1 MKNFKKKIILPFLL
15 FLTFSCEESDI
26 NREFS
31 DTPTSFTKKVLIE
44 EFTGSWCGYCPSG
57 AEMLENLM
65 NSYSVIGVALHSSD
79 DMAIEHT
86 SVLESFYPSSG
97 YPNGMVDR
105 INFDGIVGLNRGYWT
120 YVTEQQLQN
129 NAICG
134 LAINSEISGD
144 SAVIEIRSSFDTT
157 MTMENYNLN
166 VYIIEDDVQGDGYGY
181 DQRNAYNNDAES
193 SFYQLGDPIINYKHN
208 QTLRKVLTSAYGNSL
223 NGTSSS
229 PGIEFIEHFTT
240 DVSQFNKNKLS
251 VVAFISYMGATATD
265 HQVLNA
271 QKCDIDGFQ
280 DWD

>member
-1 MKNFKKKIILPFLL
+1 MINIIHKITFTLL
-15 FLTFSCEESDI
+15 LLLVFSCEDSDI

-31 DTPTSFTKKVLIE
+31 ETPTSFTKKVLLE

-57 AEMLENLM
+57 AEILQNLM

-79 DMAIEHT
+79 DMSIAHT

-97 YPNGMVDR
+97 YPSGMVDR
-105 INFDGIVGLNRGYWT
+105 INFDGIVGLNRGYWSYIT
-120 YVTEQQLQN
+120 DQQLQKS
-129 NAICG
+129 AICG

-144 SAVIEIRSSFDTT
+144 SVNIQIRSAFDTT

-166 VYIIEDDVQGDGYGY
+166 VYIIEDDVQGEGYGY
-181 DQRNAYNNDAES
+181 DQRNYYNDDAES

-208 QTLRKVLTSAYGNSL
+208 QTLRKVLTNTYGIPFT
-223 NGTSSS
+223 TSSS
-229 PGIEFIEHFTT
+229 PGIEFIDNFKEDITN
-240 DVSQFNKNKLS
+240 FNKNKLS
-251 VVAFISYMGATATD
+251 VVAFITYNGAAATN
-265 HQVLNA
+265 HEVLNA

>member
-1 MKNFKKKIILPFLL
+1 MIKIIHKITFALL
-15 FLTFSCEESDI
+15 LLLVFSCEDSNI

-31 DTPTSFTKKVLIE
+31 DTPTSFTKKVLLE

-57 AEMLENLM
+57 AEILQNLM

-79 DMAIEHT
+79 DMSIAHT

-97 YPNGMVDR
+97 YPSGMVDR
-105 INFDGIVGLNRGYWT
+105 INFDGIVGLNRGYWSYIT
-120 YVTEQQLQN
+120 DQQLQKS
-129 NAICG
+129 AICG

-144 SAVIEIRSSFDTT
+144 SVNIQIRSAFDTT

-166 VYIIEDDVQGDGYGY
+166 VYIIEDDVQGEGYGY
-181 DQRNAYNNDAES
+181 DQRNYYNDDAES

-208 QTLRKVLTSAYGNSL
+208 QTLRKVLTNTYGIPFTS
-223 NGTSSS
+223 SSS
-229 PGIEFIEHFTT
+229 PGTEFIDNFKEDITN
-240 DVSQFNKNKLS
+240 FNKNKLS
-251 VVAFISYMGATATD
+251 VVAFITYNGAAATN
-265 HQVLNA
+265 HEVLNA

>member
-1 MKNFKKKIILPFLL
+1 MINIIHKITFTLL
-15 FLTFSCEESDI
+15 LLLVFSCEDSDI

-31 DTPTSFTKKVLIE
+31 ETPTSFTKKVLLE

-57 AEMLENLM
+57 AEILQNLM

-79 DMAIEHT
+79 DMSIAHT

-97 YPNGMVDR
+97 YPSGMVDR
-105 INFDGIVGLNRGYWT
+105 INFDGIVGLNRGYWSYIT
-120 YVTEQQLQN
+120 DQQLQKS
-129 NAICG
+129 AICG

-144 SAVIEIRSSFDTT
+144 SVNIQIRSAFDTT

-166 VYIIEDDVQGDGYGY
+166 VYIIEDDVQGEGYGY
-181 DQRNAYNNDAES
+181 DQRNYYNDDAES

-208 QTLRKVLTSAYGNSL
+208 QTLRKVLTNTYGSPF
-223 NGTSSS
+223 TASSS
-229 PGIEFIEHFTT
+229 PGIEYIDNFKEDITN
-240 DVSQFNKNKLS
+240 FNKNKLS
-251 VVAFISYMGATATD
+251 VVAFITYNGAAATN
-265 HQVLNA
+265 HEVLNA

>member
-1 MKNFKKKIILPFLL
+1 MINIIHKITFTLL
-15 FLTFSCEESDI
+15 LLLVFSCEDSDI

-31 DTPTSFTKKVLIE
+31 ETPTSFTKKVLLE

-57 AEMLENLM
+57 AEILQNLM

-79 DMAIEHT
+79 DMSIAHT

-97 YPNGMVDR
+97 YPSGMVDR
-105 INFDGIVGLNRGYWT
+105 INFDGIVALNRGYWSYIT
-120 YVTEQQLQN
+120 DQQLQKS
-129 NAICG
+129 AICG

-144 SAVIEIRSSFDTT
+144 SVNIQIRSAFDTT

-166 VYIIEDDVQGDGYGY
+166 VYIIEDDVQGEGYGY
-181 DQRNAYNNDAES
+181 DQRNYYNDDAES

-208 QTLRKVLTSAYGNSL
+208 QTLRKVLTNTYGSPF
-223 NGTSSS
+223 TASSS
-229 PGIEFIEHFTT
+229 PGIEYIDNFKEDITN
-240 DVSQFNKNKLS
+240 FNKNKLS
-251 VVAFISYMGATATD
+251 VVAFITYNGATATN
-265 HQVLNA
+265 HEVLNA

>member
-1 MKNFKKKIILPFLL
+1 MINIIHKITFALL
-15 FLTFSCEESDI
+15 LLLVFSCEDSNI

-31 DTPTSFTKKVLIE
+31 DTPTSFTKKVLLE

-57 AEMLENLM
+57 AEILQNLM

-79 DMAIEHT
+79 DMSIAHT

-97 YPNGMVDR
+97 YPSGMVDR
-105 INFDGIVGLNRGYWT
+105 INFDGIVGLNRGYWSYIT
-120 YVTEQQLQN
+120 DQQLQKS
-129 NAICG
+129 AICG

-144 SAVIEIRSSFDTT
+144 SVNIQIRSAFDTT

-166 VYIIEDDVQGDGYGY
+166 VYIIEDDVQGEGYGY
-181 DQRNAYNNDAES
+181 DQRNYYNDDAES

-208 QTLRKVLTSAYGNSL
+208 QTLRKVLTNTYGIPFTS
-223 NGTSSS
+223 SSS
-229 PGIEFIEHFTT
+229 PGTEFIDNFKEDITN
-240 DVSQFNKNKLS
+240 FNKNKLS
-251 VVAFISYMGATATD
+251 VVAFITYNGAAATN
-265 HQVLNA
+265 HEVLNA

>member
-1 MKNFKKKIILPFLL
+1 MINIIHKITFTLL
-15 FLTFSCEESDI
+15 LLLVFSCEDSDI

-31 DTPTSFTKKVLIE
+31 ETPTSFTKKVLLE

-57 AEMLENLM
+57 AEILQNLM

-79 DMAIEHT
+79 DMSIAHT

-97 YPNGMVDR
+97 YPSGMVDR
-105 INFDGIVGLNRGYWT
+105 INFDGIVGLNRGYWS
-120 YVTEQQLQN
+120 YITEQQLQKS
-129 NAICG
+129 AICG

-144 SAVIEIRSSFDTT
+144 SVNIQIRSAFDTT

-166 VYIIEDDVQGDGYGY
+166 VYIIEDDVQGEGYGY
-181 DQRNAYNNDAES
+181 DQRNYYNDDAES

-208 QTLRKVLTSAYGNSL
+208 QTLRKVLTNTYGNPFTS
-223 NGTSSS
+223 SSS
-229 PGIEFIEHFTT
+229 PGTEFIDNFKEDITN
-240 DVSQFNKNKLS
+240 FNKNKLS
-251 VVAFISYMGATATD
+251 VVAFITYNGAAATN
-265 HQVLNA
+265 HEVLNA

>member
-1 MKNFKKKIILPFLL
+1 MINIIHKITFALL
-15 FLTFSCEESDI
+15 LLLVFSCEDSDI

-31 DTPTSFTKKVLIE
+31 ETPTSFTKKVLLE

-57 AEMLENLM
+57 AEILQNLM

-79 DMAIEHT
+79 DMSIAHT

-97 YPNGMVDR
+97 YPSGMVDR
-105 INFDGIVGLNRGYWT
+105 INFDGIVGLNRGYWSYIT
-120 YVTEQQLQN
+120 DQQLQKS
-129 NAICG
+129 AICG

-144 SAVIEIRSSFDTT
+144 SVNIQIRSAFDTT

-166 VYIIEDDVQGDGYGY
+166 VYIIEDDVQGEGYGY
-181 DQRNAYNNDAES
+181 DQRNYYNDDAES

-208 QTLRKVLTSAYGNSL
+208 QTLRKVLTNTYGIPFTS
-223 NGTSSS
+223 SSS
-229 PGIEFIEHFTT
+229 PGTEFIDNFKEDITN
-240 DVSQFNKNKLS
+240 FNKNKLS
-251 VVAFISYMGATATD
+251 VVAFITYNGAAATN
-265 HQVLNA
+265 HEVLNA

>member
-1 MKNFKKKIILPFLL
+1 MINIIHKITFTLL
-15 FLTFSCEESDI
+15 LLLVFSCEDSDI

-31 DTPTSFTKKVLIE
+31 ETPTSFTKKVLLE

-57 AEMLENLM
+57 AEILQNLM

-79 DMAIEHT
+79 DMSIAHT

-97 YPNGMVDR
+97 YPSGMVDR
-105 INFDGIVGLNRGYWT
+105 INFDGIVGLNRGYWS
-120 YVTEQQLQN
+120 YLTEQQLQKS
-129 NAICG
+129 AICG

-144 SAVIEIRSSFDTT
+144 SVNIQIRSAFDTT

-166 VYIIEDDVQGDGYGY
+166 VYIIEDDVQGEGYGY
-181 DQRNAYNNDAES
+181 DQRNYYNDDAES

-208 QTLRKVLTSAYGNSL
+208 QTLRKVLTNTYGIPFT
-223 NGTSSS
+223 TSSS
-229 PGIEFIEHFTT
+229 PGIEFIDNFKEDITN
-240 DVSQFNKNKLS
+240 FNKNKLS
-251 VVAFISYMGATATD
+251 VVAFITYNGAAATN
-265 HQVLNA
+265 HEVLNA

>member
-1 MKNFKKKIILPFLL
+1 MINIIHKITFALL
-15 FLTFSCEESDI
+15 LLLVFSCEDSNI

-31 DTPTSFTKKVLIE
+31 DTPTSFTKKVLLE

-57 AEMLENLM
+57 AEILQNLM

-79 DMAIEHT
+79 DMSIAHT

-97 YPNGMVDR
+97 YPSGMVDR
-105 INFDGIVGLNRGYWT
+105 INFDGIVGLNRGYWS
-120 YVTEQQLQN
+120 YITEQQLQKS
-129 NAICG
+129 AICG

-144 SAVIEIRSSFDTT
+144 SVNIQIRSAFDTT

-166 VYIIEDDVQGDGYGY
+166 VYIIEDDVQGEGYGY
-181 DQRNAYNNDAES
+181 DQRNYYNDDAES

-208 QTLRKVLTSAYGNSL
+208 QTLRKVLTNTYGIPFT
-223 NGTSSS
+223 TSSS
-229 PGIEFIEHFTT
+229 PGIEFIDNFKEDITN
-240 DVSQFNKNKLS
+240 FNKNKLS
-251 VVAFISYMGATATD
+251 VVAFITYNGATATN
-265 HQVLNA
+265 HEVLNA

>member
-1 MKNFKKKIILPFLL
+1 MINIIHKITFALL
-15 FLTFSCEESDI
+15 LLLVFSCEDSNI

-31 DTPTSFTKKVLIE
+31 DTPTSFTKKVLLE

-57 AEMLENLM
+57 AEILQNLM

-79 DMAIEHT
+79 DMSIAHT

-97 YPNGMVDR
+97 YPSGMVDR
-105 INFDGIVGLNRGYWT
+105 INFDGIVGLNRGYWSYIT
-120 YVTEQQLQN
+120 DQQLQKS
-129 NAICG
+129 AICG

-144 SAVIEIRSSFDTT
+144 SVNIQIRSAFDTT

-166 VYIIEDDVQGDGYGY
+166 VYIIEDDVQGEGYGY
-181 DQRNAYNNDAES
+181 DQRNYYNDDAES

-208 QTLRKVLTSAYGNSL
+208 QTLRKVLTNTYGSPF
-223 NGTSSS
+223 TASSS
-229 PGIEFIEHFTT
+229 PGIEYIDNFKEDITN
-240 DVSQFNKNKLS
+240 FNKNKLS
-251 VVAFISYMGATATD
+251 VVAFITYNGAAATN
-265 HQVLNA
+265 HEVLNA

>member
-1 MKNFKKKIILPFLL
+1 MINIIHKITFTLL
-15 FLTFSCEESDI
+15 LLLVFSCEDSDI

-31 DTPTSFTKKVLIE
+31 ETPTSFTKKVLLE

-57 AEMLENLM
+57 AEILQNLM

-79 DMAIEHT
+79 DMSIAHT

-97 YPNGMVDR
+97 YPSGMVDR
-105 INFDGIVGLNRGYWT
+105 INFDGIVGLNRGYWSYIT
-120 YVTEQQLQN
+120 DQQLQKS
-129 NAICG
+129 AICG

-144 SAVIEIRSSFDTT
+144 SVNIQIRSAFDTT

-166 VYIIEDDVQGDGYGY
+166 VYIIEDDVQGEGYGY
-181 DQRNAYNNDAES
+181 DQRNYYNDDAES

-208 QTLRKVLTSAYGNSL
+208 QTLRKVLTNTYGIPFTS
-223 NGTSSS
+223 SSS
-229 PGIEFIEHFTT
+229 PGTEFIDNFKEDITN
-240 DVSQFNKNKLS
+240 FNKNKLS
-251 VVAFISYMGATATD
+251 VVAFITYNGAAATN
-265 HQVLNA
+265 HEVLNA

>member
-1 MKNFKKKIILPFLL
+1 MINIIHKITFALL
-15 FLTFSCEESDI
+15 LLLVFSCEDSNI

-31 DTPTSFTKKVLIE
+31 DTPTSFTKKVLLE

-57 AEMLENLM
+57 AEILQNLM

-79 DMAIEHT
+79 DMSIAHT

-97 YPNGMVDR
+97 YPSGMVDR
-105 INFDGIVGLNRGYWT
+105 INFDGIVGLNRGYWS
-120 YVTEQQLQN
+120 YITEQQLQKS
-129 NAICG
+129 AICG

-144 SAVIEIRSSFDTT
+144 SVNIQIRSAFDTT

-166 VYIIEDDVQGDGYGY
+166 VYIIEDDVQGEGYGY
-181 DQRNAYNNDAES
+181 DQRNYYNDDAES

-208 QTLRKVLTSAYGNSL
+208 QTLRKVLTNTYGSPV
-223 NGTSSS
+223 TASSS
-229 PGIEFIEHFTT
+229 PGIEYIDNFKEDITN
-240 DVSQFNKNKLS
+240 FNKNKLS
-251 VVAFISYMGATATD
+251 VVAFITYNGATATN
-265 HQVLNA
+265 HEVLNA

>member
-1 MKNFKKKIILPFLL
+1 MINIIHKITFTLL
-15 FLTFSCEESDI
+15 LLLVFSCEDSDI

-31 DTPTSFTKKVLIE
+31 DTPTSFTKKVLLE

-57 AEMLENLM
+57 AEILQNLM

-79 DMAIEHT
+79 DMSIAHT

-97 YPNGMVDR
+97 YPSGMVDR
-105 INFDGIVGLNRGYWT
+105 INFDGIVGLNRGYWSYIT
-120 YVTEQQLQN
+120 DQQLQKS
-129 NAICG
+129 AICG

-144 SAVIEIRSSFDTT
+144 SVNIQIRSAFDTT

-166 VYIIEDDVQGDGYGY
+166 VYIIEDDVQGEGYGY
-181 DQRNAYNNDAES
+181 DQRNYYNDDAES

-208 QTLRKVLTSAYGNSL
+208 QTLRKVLTNTYGIPF
-223 NGTSSS
+223 TASSS
-229 PGIEFIEHFTT
+229 PGIEYIDNFKEDITN
-240 DVSQFNKNKLS
+240 FNKNKLS
-251 VVAFISYMGATATD
+251 VVAFITYNGATATN
-265 HQVLNA
+265 HEVLNA

>member
-1 MKNFKKKIILPFLL
+1 MINIIHKITFALL
-15 FLTFSCEESDI
+15 LLLVFCCEDSNI

-31 DTPTSFTKKVLIE
+31 DTPTSFTKKVLLE

-57 AEMLENLM
+57 AEILQNLM

-79 DMAIEHT
+79 DMSIAHT

-97 YPNGMVDR
+97 YPSGMVDR
-105 INFDGIVGLNRGYWT
+105 INFDGIVGLNRGYWSYIT
-120 YVTEQQLQN
+120 DQQLQKS
-129 NAICG
+129 AICG

-144 SAVIEIRSSFDTT
+144 SVNIQIRSAFDTT

-166 VYIIEDDVQGDGYGY
+166 VYIIEDDVQGEGYGY
-181 DQRNAYNNDAES
+181 DQRNYYNDDAES

-208 QTLRKVLTSAYGNSL
+208 QTLRKVLTNTYGIPFTS
-223 NGTSSS
+223 SSS
-229 PGIEFIEHFTT
+229 PGTEFIDNFKEDITN
-240 DVSQFNKNKLS
+240 FNKNKLS
-251 VVAFISYMGATATD
+251 VVAFITYNGAAATN
-265 HQVLNA
+265 HEVLNA

>member
-1 MKNFKKKIILPFLL
+1 MINIIHKITFALL
-15 FLTFSCEESDI
+15 LLLVFSCEDSNI

-57 AEMLENLM
+57 AEILQNLM

-79 DMAIEHT
+79 DMSIAHT

-97 YPNGMVDR
+97 YPSGMVDR
-105 INFDGIVGLNRGYWT
+105 INFDGIVGLNRGYWSYIT
-120 YVTEQQLQN
+120 DQQLQKS
-129 NAICG
+129 AICG

-144 SAVIEIRSSFDTT
+144 SVNIQIRSAFDTT

-166 VYIIEDDVQGDGYGY
+166 VYIIEDDVQGEGYGY
-181 DQRNAYNNDAES
+181 DQRNYYNDDAES

-208 QTLRKVLTSAYGNSL
+208 QTLRKVLTNTYGIPFTS
-223 NGTSSS
+223 SSS
-229 PGIEFIEHFTT
+229 PGTEFIDNFKEHITN
-240 DVSQFNKNKLS
+240 FNKNKLS
-251 VVAFISYMGATATD
+251 VVAFITYNGAAATN
-265 HQVLNA
+265 HEVLNA

>member
-1 MKNFKKKIILPFLL
+1 MINIIHKITFTLL
-15 FLTFSCEESDI
+15 LLLVFSCEDSDI

-31 DTPTSFTKKVLIE
+31 ETPTSFTKKVLLE

-57 AEMLENLM
+57 AEILQNLM

-79 DMAIEHT
+79 DMSIAHT

-97 YPNGMVDR
+97 YPSGMVDR
-105 INFDGIVGLNRGYWT
+105 INFDGIVGLNRGYWS
-120 YVTEQQLQN
+120 YITEQQLQKS
-129 NAICG
+129 AICG

-144 SAVIEIRSSFDTT
+144 SVNIQIRSAFDTT

-166 VYIIEDDVQGDGYGY
+166 VYIIEDDVQGEGYGY
-181 DQRNAYNNDAES
+181 DQRNYYNDDAES

-208 QTLRKVLTSAYGNSL
+208 QTLRKVLTNTYGIPFT
-223 NGTSSS
+223 TSSS
-229 PGIEFIEHFTT
+229 PGIEFIDNFKEDITN
-240 DVSQFNKNKLS
+240 FNKNKLS
-251 VVAFISYMGATATD
+251 VVAFITYNGAAVTN
-265 HQVLNA
+265 HEVLNA

>member
-1 MKNFKKKIILPFLL
+1 MIKIIHKITFALL
-15 FLTFSCEESDI
+15 LLLVFSCEDSNI

-57 AEMLENLM
+57 AEILQNLM

-79 DMAIEHT
+79 DMSIAHT

-97 YPNGMVDR
+97 YPSGMVDR
-105 INFDGIVGLNRGYWT
+105 INFDGIVGLNRGYWSYIT
-120 YVTEQQLQN
+120 DQQLQKS
-129 NAICG
+129 AICG

-144 SAVIEIRSSFDTT
+144 SVNIQIRSAFDTT

-166 VYIIEDDVQGDGYGY
+166 VYIIEDDVQGEGYGY
-181 DQRNAYNNDAES
+181 DQRNYYNDDAES

-208 QTLRKVLTSAYGNSL
+208 QTLRKVLTNTYGIPFTS
-223 NGTSSS
+223 SSS
-229 PGIEFIEHFTT
+229 PGTEFIDNFKEDITN
-240 DVSQFNKNKLS
+240 FNKNKLS
-251 VVAFISYMGATATD
+251 VVAFITYNGAAATN
-265 HQVLNA
+265 HEVLNA

>member
-1 MKNFKKKIILPFLL
+1 MINIIHKITFTLL
-15 FLTFSCEESDI
+15 LLLVFSCEDSDI

-31 DTPTSFTKKVLIE
+31 ETPTSFTKKVLLE

-57 AEMLENLM
+57 AEILQNLM

-79 DMAIEHT
+79 DMSIAHT

-97 YPNGMVDR
+97 YPSGMVDR
-105 INFDGIVGLNRGYWT
+105 INFDGIVGLNRGYWS
-120 YVTEQQLQN
+120 YITEQQLQKS
-129 NAICG
+129 AICG

-144 SAVIEIRSSFDTT
+144 SVNIQIRSAFDTT

-166 VYIIEDDVQGDGYGY
+166 VYIIEDDVQGEGYGY
-181 DQRNAYNNDAES
+181 DQRNYYNDDAES

-208 QTLRKVLTSAYGNSL
+208 QTLRKVLTNTYGIPFT
-223 NGTSSS
+223 TSSS
-229 PGIEFIEHFTT
+229 PGIEFIDNFKEDITN
-240 DVSQFNKNKLS
+240 FNKNKLS
-251 VVAFISYMGATATD
+251 VVAFITYNGAAATN
-265 HQVLNA
+265 HEVLNA

>member
-1 MKNFKKKIILPFLL
+1 MINIIHKITFTLL
-15 FLTFSCEESDI
+15 LLLVFSCEDSDI

-31 DTPTSFTKKVLIE
+31 ETPTSFTKKVLLE

-57 AEMLENLM
+57 AEILQNLM

-79 DMAIEHT
+79 DMSIAHT

-97 YPNGMVDR
+97 YPSGMVDR
-105 INFDGIVGLNRGYWT
+105 INFDGIVGLNRGYWS
-120 YVTEQQLQN
+120 YITEQQLQKS
-129 NAICG
+129 AICG

-144 SAVIEIRSSFDTT
+144 SVNIQIRSAFDTT

-166 VYIIEDDVQGDGYGY
+166 VYIIEDDVQGEGYGY
-181 DQRNAYNNDAES
+181 DQRNYYNDDAES

-208 QTLRKVLTSAYGNSL
+208 QTLRKVLTNTYGIPFTS
-223 NGTSSS
+223 SSS
-229 PGIEFIEHFTT
+229 PGTEFIDNFKEDITN
-240 DVSQFNKNKLS
+240 FNKNKLS
-251 VVAFISYMGATATD
+251 VVAFITYNGATATN
-265 HQVLNA
+265 HEVLNA

>member
-1 MKNFKKKIILPFLL
+1 MINIIHKITFALL
-15 FLTFSCEESDI
+15 LLLVFSCEDSNI

-57 AEMLENLM
+57 AEILQNLM

-79 DMAIEHT
+79 DMSIAHT

-97 YPNGMVDR
+97 YPSGMVDR
-105 INFDGIVGLNRGYWT
+105 INFDGIVGLNRGYWSYIT
-120 YVTEQQLQN
+120 DQQLQKS
-129 NAICG
+129 AICG

-144 SAVIEIRSSFDTT
+144 SVNIQIRSAFDTT

-166 VYIIEDDVQGDGYGY
+166 VYIIEDDVQGEGYGY
-181 DQRNAYNNDAES
+181 DQRNYYNDDAES

-208 QTLRKVLTSAYGNSL
+208 QTLRKVLTNTYGIPFTS
-223 NGTSSS
+223 SSS
-229 PGIEFIEHFTT
+229 PGTEFIDNFKEDITN
-240 DVSQFNKNKLS
+240 FNKNKLS
-251 VVAFISYMGATATD
+251 VVAFITYNGAAATN
-265 HQVLNA
+265 HEVLNA

>member
-1 MKNFKKKIILPFLL
+1 MINIIHKITFTLL
-15 FLTFSCEESDI
+15 LLLVFSCEDSDI

-31 DTPTSFTKKVLIE
+31 ETPTSFTKKVLLE

-57 AEMLENLM
+57 AEILQNLM

-79 DMAIEHT
+79 DMSIAHT

-97 YPNGMVDR
+97 YPSGMVDR
-105 INFDGIVGLNRGYWT
+105 INFDGIVGLNRGYWS
-120 YVTEQQLQN
+120 YITEQQLQKS
-129 NAICG
+129 AICG

-144 SAVIEIRSSFDTT
+144 SVNIQIRSAFDTT

-166 VYIIEDDVQGDGYGY
+166 VYIIEDDVQGEGYGY
-181 DQRNAYNNDAES
+181 DQRNYYNDDAES

-208 QTLRKVLTSAYGNSL
+208 QTLRKVLTNTYGSPF
-223 NGTSSS
+223 TASSS
-229 PGIEFIEHFTT
+229 PGIEYIDNFKEDITN
-240 DVSQFNKNKLS
+240 FNKNKLS
-251 VVAFISYMGATATD
+251 VVAFITYNGAAATN
-265 HQVLNA
+265 HEVLNA

>member
-1 MKNFKKKIILPFLL
+1 MINIIHKITFALL
-15 FLTFSCEESDI
+15 LLLVLSCEDSDI

-31 DTPTSFTKKVLIE
+31 DTPTSFTKKVLLE

-57 AEMLENLM
+57 AEILQNLM

-79 DMAIEHT
+79 DMSIAHT

-97 YPNGMVDR
+97 YPSGMVDR
-105 INFDGIVGLNRGYWT
+105 INFDGIVGLNRGYWSYIT
-120 YVTEQQLQN
+120 DQQLQKS
-129 NAICG
+129 AICG

-144 SAVIEIRSSFDTT
+144 SVNIQIRSAFDTT

-166 VYIIEDDVQGDGYGY
+166 VYIIEDDVQGEGYGY
-181 DQRNAYNNDAES
+181 DQRNYYNDDAES

-208 QTLRKVLTSAYGNSL
+208 QTLRKVLTNTYGIPFTS
-223 NGTSSS
+223 SSS
-229 PGIEFIEHFTT
+229 PGTEFIDNFKEDITN
-240 DVSQFNKNKLS
+240 FNKNKLS
-251 VVAFISYMGATATD
+251 VVAFITYNGAAATN
-265 HQVLNA
+265 HEVLNA